1 MTIRTFPFFCASFL
15 SFALVSCAGS
25 RSTENSSGD
34 AACAECGERGELE
47 LEIFD
52 EKGFVE
58 VNPEISELSESGAT
72 VGSFPAQRIVAECP
86 DENKICHGFSGDA
99 VDFDL
104 AHFEDSLLENRFP
117 KMFHEQML
125 EGLRIPE
132 SDSVWIRETLRE
144 ILGEAFA
151 ENRLLADISPWES
164 RAGFPTAYSAFDRE
178 IPLPLREKLLSV
190 SKRYNVRY
198 LTLPVYIE
206 VKILPKLGK
215 SGGFAWKSLWTFWDA
230 RRGKLLLLSFH
241 EFSAKTKSRVAPERG
256 WAEPFAKRLGRE
268 LLLDPKTVENH

>member
-1 MTIRTFPFFCASFL
+1 MTIQKIIFCCVSLL

-25 RSTENSSGD
+25 RSAESASGD
-34 AACAECGERGELE
+34 AACAECGERGEMD

-58 VNPEISELSESGAT
+58 VNPEFSTLSEVGAT

-86 DENKICHGFSGDA
+86 DGNKICHGFSEDA

-104 AHFEDSLLENRFP
+104 AHFEDSLLESRFP
-117 KMFHEQML
+117 KMSREQML
-125 EGLRIPE
+125 EGLRVPE
-132 SDSVWIRETLRE
+132 SDSAWIREALQKILDE
-144 ILGEAFA
+144 IFV
-151 ENRLLADISPWES
+151 ENRPLADISPWES
-164 RAGFPTAYSAFDRE
+164 RVAFPTAHSAFDRE
-178 IPLPLREKLLSV
+178 IPAPLREKLLSV

-198 LTLPVYIE
+198 LTLPVFIE

-256 WAEPFAKRLGRE
+256 WAEPFARRLGRE